1 MTAQEIQKLLEKQRN
16 YYQSGTTIPV
26 SFRVEQLKKLYAAV
40 KKYEKEISEALTAD
54 LGKSSYEGFMCEI
67 GLVLSEISYL
77 IRHTKKF
84 ARRKTVYT
92 PLAQYFP
99 IANPSLTRRSG
110 LTCPC
115 VISPMQ
121 ASFTSGFCMCS

>member
-16 YYQSGTTIPV
+16 YYRSGTTIPV

-84 ARRKTVYT
+84 ARRK
-92 PLAQYFP
+92 
-99 IANPSLTRRSG
+99 I
-110 LTCPC
+110 
-115 VISPMQ
+115 
-121 ASFTSGFCMCS
+121 